1 MGEMGLLGITAPGIW
16 AERRE
21 TGFVWDLGWA
31 AVVHAVLVFSGVRG
45 NRAGVPGAR
54 HCDGG
59 DVPRLCSHSSK
70 LRSPLQPLCQ
80 SAGSPWQRGTEGEVY
95 A

>member
-16 AERRE
+16 REGRE
-21 TGFVWDLGWA
+21 TGLVCDRRLL
-31 AVVHAVLVFSGVRG
+31 HAVLVFSGVRG

-54 HCDGG
+54 HCDRG
-59 DVPRLCSHSSK
+59 DVPGVCSHSSK
-70 LRSPLQPLCQ
+70 LRRPLQPLCQ
-80 SAGSPWQRGTEGEVY
+80 SAGAPWQRGAEGEVY